1 MLVVRSGCMPT
12 DVERGTAG
20 GGVGGVDVEDGAGAA
35 GGGVVGEG
43 VAEEELGEAFAAGAR
58 YDGEAADV
66 ATFVGAHE
74 VVVALAVRAAER
86 SSVARHFQPPDV
98 DDQRRAHA
106 D

>member
-1 MLVVRSGCMPT
+1 M
-12 DVERGTAG
+12 
-20 GGVGGVDVEDGAGAA
+20 EDGAGAA
-35 GGGVVGEG
+35 GGVVGEG
-43 VAEEELGEAFAAGAR
+43 VAEEELGEAFAAGVR

-66 ATFVGAHE
+66 AAVVGAHE